1 MIGPRGSGPAA
12 RRLRARQVP
21 ASLVVGSGGLA
32 LLGVG
37 AWTLIDRA
45 PLPGSGECLSMSV
58 SDCVWAAADMLDD
71 PRLLRT
77 GVVAGVLVA
86 LAVAARAI
94 VLARRTARAVRSLR
108 RAPTMPPRLAD
119 AVARAGLF
127 EITVLIGDAR
137 VAFCAGVWRP
147 RLYISTAAVAGL
159 HADELDAV
167 LAHELA
173 HARRRDP
180 LRGLLSRAGAD
191 VLFFVPIARW
201 WHEHRAVTA
210 ELAAD
215 RAAVARAGTSALAG
229 ALLGLAGSGPAPD
242 SSAAFGPE
250 TGPGRSTLDV
260 RIAALS
266 AQPPPRPSRRA
277 PLSVTAAVLTGGL
290 LSSGLAQCLLPL
302 AFSVLS
308 P

>member
-1 MIGPRGSGPAA
+1 MTRPRGLGPGD
-12 RRLRARQVP
+12 RQFP
-21 ASLVVGSGGLA
+21 ASLVVVSSGGLV

-37 AWTLIDRA
+37 GWVSVLVDRA
-45 PLPGSGECLSMSV
+45 PLPGSGECVSMSV
-58 SDCVWAAADMLDD
+58 PDCVWAAAGLLDD
-71 PRLLRT
+71 PRLLRA
-77 GVVAGVLVA
+77 GVVTGVLVA
-86 LAVAARAI
+86 LAVAARAV

-127 EITVLIGDAR
+127 EVTVLISGEQ
-137 VAFCAGVWRP
+137 VAFCAGMWRP

-191 VLFFVPIARW
+191 VLFFVPVARW

-229 ALLGLAGSGPAPD
+229 ALLGLADAGPALD
-242 SSAAFGPE
+242 ATAALGAE
-250 TGPGRSTLDV
+250 TGPGPSTLDV

-266 AQPPPRPSRRA
+266 SRPRPSRWA

-290 LSSGLAQCLLPL
+290 LSSALAQCLLPL
-302 AFSVLS
+302 AA
-308 P
+308 